1 MLRGAGGGASGMFG
15 YGLYCVVGIQS
26 SVRLER
32 SGLDFFG
39 SSLRQEYI
47 ENEGT
52 SCQ

>member
-1 MLRGAGGGASGMFG
+1 MFG

-26 SVRLER
+26 FIRLER

-47 ENEGT
+47 EN
-52 SCQ
+52 